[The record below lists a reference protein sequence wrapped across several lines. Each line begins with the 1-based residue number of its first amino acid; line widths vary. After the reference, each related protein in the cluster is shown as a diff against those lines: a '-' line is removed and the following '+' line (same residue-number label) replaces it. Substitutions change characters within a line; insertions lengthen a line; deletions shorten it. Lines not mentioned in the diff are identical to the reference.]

1 MVKVKKNNRN
11 FEVKKYIKKTTPALM
26 SLLVATSCL
35 NGVHY
40 PKNAYASGV
49 TQKINTGDGG
59 VKVLYANNGLNPLNF
74 SIGDAAIYGHKNVE
88 DVVKISV
95 TFPKNNGQNDYG
107 PESKKV
113 HIKYE
118 FNSNKGAYW
127 AGRPFYWFSLPKNVK
142 EPSNIKITNASGN
155 SDSIQNWRQWAT
167 NTRFVASRYQNM
179 QDAIAQNE
187 GHPHDWGRF
196 NDRTEEYQKGFNG
209 SFNYQFNRML
219 DEQDGGWFDDNG
231 GTRNFAKSI
240 RNNSKSIYIDWEPR
254 GDGKV
259 TIEVETEVM
268 FPLKSNTLDFA
279 AGAFSVLGNIRIAN
293 MQTVTTPH
301 YITYAEKYA
310 LDTPEIMEVE
320 NPNNIGEEK
329 KKEIIK
335 KLKEEPKNKD
345 KTKYLVEENK
355 YDDHKQQIEVKDNGD
370 TTITFR
376 DLSQQTIAGSRL
388 VTKHVPYK
396 DRFGIKIPQ
405 ATSVKKV
412 DSLDSNEIN
421 KVKEAIYEANKDN
434 KDFLE
439 GIGNDKNKITVDKT
453 GKAKIEY
460 KDKTSHEIEANK
472 LVTRYIPLAE
482 KYEPLISVTTGV
494 VNKDNL
500 TQEEQEKVKQVL
512 VDINKKAN
520 HAIMEQL
527 QGGENGIAVDNKGK
541 ATLTYKDKST
551 DTIEPSRLIYQIPKM
566 NERFSPVPGNRTAVD
581 DDQNVKDEEKRKI
594 IKELKKANPD
604 IFKNGNLKKDKGL
617 DNSGIEFTKEGEA
630 TFHYADGTT
639 DKISASRLLYKK
651 GASSTSPGTE
661 LKTFGQ
667 YKYYLTPIKINSWD
681 EVTNNRGSNLYADAA
696 RRWVWDNYDWQGKN
710 SNYDIAKRSVPL
722 QEGGSKIS
730 TNNEWIV
737 RANYAD
743 LAVKPVNAKPKSGTQ
758 NLKIEYDG
766 NRFGVELL
774 VRGNG
779 NLGTDLIE
787 IRGVKPGQWNTDL
800 LIPIYYKDLFY
811 VDNPFDKEKARKQV
825 KEILDKLNKDGGLS
839 DKNKKDLED
848 KLNQKGDNLTQDD
861 VNNILNEA
869 NQKQKEDKANKD
881 LENAK
886 KEAEKTIGEL
896 PNLDS
901 KKKEELKN
909 EVKQQSTP
917 EDIKKVVDKARE
929 EDSKAKEAKD
939 KKKLLDEAKKRAK
952 EIIKGLKNLETKEK
966 DNFDTQVESA
976 KDENKINE
984 IVSQAKAQDKAN
996 ADKKALDE
1004 AKKKAKEII
1013 GKLEHLSTQE
1023 KDTYTKTKDGSVDK
1037 AKTKEDVEK
1046 EIEKA
1051 QKKDADNKKELDKA
1065 KNKAKEDIGK
1075 LKHLSPEEREKYNKE
1090 IDKAKDQNG
1099 IDQVINKAKEQDKKN
1114 AKSKAISDINNS
1126 GLSEEEKKQAE
1137 QDINNASSTDEID
1150 KKAEEHLQKAAEE
1163 KAKKRKRRSRQTKR
1177 RI

>member
-74 SIGDAAIYGHKNVE
+74 SIGDAATYGNKNVE
-88 DVVKISV
+88 DVVKITV
-95 TFPKNNGQNDYG
+95 DFPKNNGQNAYG

-113 HIKYE
+113 NIKYE

-127 AGRPFYWFSLPKNVK
+127 SGRPFYWFSLPKNVK
-142 EPSNIKITNASGN
+142 EPSKITMTN
-155 SDSIQNWRQWAT
+155 SSNNSNVFTHWNQWAT

-179 QDAIAQNE
+179 EDAIKQND
-187 GHPHDWGRF
+187 GNPNDWGRF
-196 NDRTEEYQKGFNG
+196 NDQTEEYQKGFNG

-219 DEQDGGWFDDNG
+219 DEQDGGWFDENG

-320 NPNNIGEEK
+320 NPDKIGD
-329 KKEIIK
+329 KKEEIK
-335 KLKEEPKNKD
+335 KRLLEKAKTDKKEQ
-345 KTKYLVEENK
+345 YLVDESK
-355 YDDHKQQIEVKDNGD
+355 FPDYKQIEVKDNGD

-405 ATSVKKV
+405 TTEVKKV

-421 KVKEAIYEANKDN
+421 KVKNAIYEANKDN

-453 GKAKIEY
+453 GKAKITY
-460 KDKTSHEIEANK
+460 KDNSSHEIEANK

-500 TQEEQEKVKQVL
+500 TSEEQEKVKQVL
-512 VDINKKAN
+512 VDINKRAN

-527 QGGENGIAVDNKGK
+527 QGGENGITVDNKGK
-541 ATLTYKDKST
+541 ATLTYKDGST
-551 DTIEPSRLIYQIPKM
+551 DTIAPSRLIYQIPKM

-581 DDQNVKDEEKRKI
+581 DDTNVKDEEKRKI
-594 IKELKKANPD
+594 LAELKKANPD
-604 IFKNGNLKKDKGL
+604 IFKNGNLKNDKGL

-661 LKTFGQ
+661 LKQSGN

-681 EVTNNRGSNLYADAA
+681 DIKGSKGNNHFADAA
-696 RRWVWDNYDWQGKN
+696 RRWIWDNYDYTGRESDFQ
-710 SNYDIAKRSVPL
+710 
-722 QEGGSKIS
+722 
-730 TNNEWIV
+730 
-737 RANYAD
+737 
-743 LAVKPVNAKPKSGTQ
+743 KS
-758 NLKIEYDG
+758 
-766 NRFGVELL
+766 
-774 VRGNG
+774 
-779 NLGTDLIE
+779 
-787 IRGVKPGQWNTDL
+787 
-800 LIPIYYKDLFY
+800 
-811 VDNPFDKEKARKQV
+811 
-825 KEILDKLNKDGGLS
+825 
-839 DKNKKDLED
+839 
-848 KLNQKGDNLTQDD
+848 
-861 VNNILNEA
+861 
-869 NQKQKEDKANKD
+869 
-881 LENAK
+881 
-886 KEAEKTIGEL
+886 
-896 PNLDS
+896 S
-901 KKKEELKN
+901 KKKPL
-909 EVKQQSTP
+909 
-917 EDIKKVVDKARE
+917 
-929 EDSKAKEAKD
+929 
-939 KKKLLDEAKKRAK
+939 
-952 EIIKGLKNLETKEK
+952 G
-966 DNFDTQVESA
+966 
-976 KDENKINE
+976 
-984 IVSQAKAQDKAN
+984 
-996 ADKKALDE
+996 
-1004 AKKKAKEII
+1004 
-1013 GKLEHLSTQE
+1013 
-1023 KDTYTKTKDGSVDK
+1023 
-1037 AKTKEDVEK
+1037 
-1046 EIEKA
+1046 
-1051 QKKDADNKKELDKA
+1051 
-1065 KNKAKEDIGK
+1065 
-1075 LKHLSPEEREKYNKE
+1075 
-1090 IDKAKDQNG
+1090 
-1099 IDQVINKAKEQDKKN
+1099 
-1114 AKSKAISDINNS
+1114 
-1126 GLSEEEKKQAE
+1126 
-1137 QDINNASSTDEID
+1137 
-1150 KKAEEHLQKAAEE
+1150 
-1163 KAKKRKRRSRQTKR
+1163 
-1177 RI
+1177 